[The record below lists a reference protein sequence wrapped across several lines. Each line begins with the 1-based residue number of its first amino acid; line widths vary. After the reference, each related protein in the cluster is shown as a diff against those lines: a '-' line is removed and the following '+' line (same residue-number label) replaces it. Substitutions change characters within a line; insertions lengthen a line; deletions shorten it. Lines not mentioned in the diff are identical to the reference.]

1 MDVEPA
7 GGASLI
13 QKLKPQLIDA
23 LCGDPDFLLQH
34 CHSSSLLTQKE
45 YDHVKASPLPW
56 DKTRDILDYMIS
68 KDGNRIQKFLG
79 LLMTNEI
86 QETFP
91 KLEFLKEL
99 SLNTLRNEGKKRK
112 KSEEMQQEEEV
123 SRNQLNKVKKCSGMV
138 TEKQLM
144 MVARYIGKNW
154 KEVGMVALEIPS
166 VRLEQ
171 IAEDNPN
178 SHRDRVFSM
187 LHFWSTRE
195 RNKASATYLH
205 SLLMQEEIGVT
216 PGSIDFLLEES

>member
-1 MDVEPA
+1 
-7 GGASLI
+7 
-13 QKLKPQLIDA
+13 
-23 LCGDPDFLLQH
+23 
-34 CHSSSLLTQKE
+34 
-45 YDHVKASPLPW
+45 
-56 DKTRDILDYMIS
+56 
-68 KDGNRIQKFLG
+68 
-79 LLMTNEI
+79 
-86 QETFP
+86 
-91 KLEFLKEL
+91 
-99 SLNTLRNEGKKRK
+99 
-112 KSEEMQQEEEV
+112 
-123 SRNQLNKVKKCSGMV
+123 
-138 TEKQLM
+138 M

-205 SLLMQEEIGVT
+205 SLLMQDEIGVT